1 MAAPCPSSSE
11 RKRPRRA
18 PDYGALTTLRG
29 VTDLSPAERDEALSG
44 PVADGFLER
53 MLREEDARLAPWA
66 TRTADSRGRAHAEE
80 ACRLRMPF
88 QRDRDRIVHSK
99 AFRRLKHKTQVFIA
113 PEGDH
118 FRTRLTHTLEVTG
131 IARAVARALGLNE
144 DLTEAIAL
152 GHDLGHPPFGHT
164 GEEALS
170 DALEERTGRR
180 FHHNEHSLRMVEHL
194 ERNGRGLNLTD
205 EVRDGILNHTGPV
218 VPRTPEA
225 RIVKLV
231 DRFGYI
237 NHDIDDAVRAGVLD
251 PARLPA
257 GPVDLL
263 GSTAA
268 RRIDALVH
276 DLVEESARVQDIQQT
291 APYAEAL
298 LELRAFM
305 FDEVYM
311 RPATETERARIRN
324 VVQSLFT
331 WYLEHPEE
339 VPVGD
344 DPFETRV
351 VDHVAGMTDRYAL
364 RAYRDRF
371 EPSAW
376 RF

>member
-1 MAAPCPSSSE
+1 MSE
-11 RKRPRRA
+11 Q
-18 PDYGALTTLRG
+18 TT
-29 VTDLSPAERDEALSG
+29 AERDEAPAG
-44 PVADGFLER
+44 PVADGFR
-53 MLREEDARLAPWA
+53 ARVLRDEDARLAPWA
-66 TRTADSRGRAHAEE
+66 TRTAASRGRAHPE
-80 ACRLRMPF
+80 ADCLLRMPF
-88 QRDRDRIVHSK
+88 QRDRDRIVHAK

-131 IARAVARALGLNE
+131 IARAVARALALNE

-170 DALEERTGRR
+170 DALQERFGRR
-180 FHHNEHSLRMVEHL
+180 FHHNEHSLRIVEHL
-194 ERNGRGLNLTD
+194 ERDGRGLNLTD

-218 VPRTPEA
+218 APRTPEA

-257 GPVDLL
+257 GPVALL
-263 GSTAA
+263 GTSAA

-276 DLVEESARVQDIQQT
+276 DLVERSAEARDIEQSE
-291 APYAEAL
+291 PYAEAL

-305 FDEVYM
+305 FEEVYL
-311 RPATETERARIRN
+311 RPATETERGRIRN
-324 VVQSLFT
+324 VVESLFA
-331 WYLEHPEE
+331 WLLAHPEE
-339 VPVGD
+339 VPTGPEPLEV
-344 DPFETRV
+344 RV
-351 VDHVAGMTDRYAL
+351 VDYLAGMTDRYAL
-364 RAYRDRF
+364 RAYRARF
-371 EPSAW
+371 EPDAW

>member
-1 MAAPCPSSSE
+1 MN
-11 RKRPRRA
+11 
-18 PDYGALTTLRG
+18 
-29 VTDLSPAERDEALSG
+29 DLPPAEREAALAG
-44 PVADGFLER
+44 PVADGFLAR

-66 TRTADSRGRAHAEE
+66 TRTADSRGRAHPEDD
-80 ACRLRMPF
+80 CRLRTPY

-113 PEGDH
+113 PERDH

-170 DALEERTGRR
+170 DALEERFGRR

-194 ERNGRGLNLTD
+194 ERGGRGLNLTD

-257 GPVDLL
+257 GPVALL

-276 DLVEESARVQDIQQT
+276 DLVEESARIEDIQQT
-291 APYAEAL
+291 PPYAEAL
-298 LELRAFM
+298 LELRGFM

-324 VVQSLFT
+324 VVQSLFA
-331 WYLEHPEE
+331 WYLEHPDE
-339 VPVGD
+339 VPPSD

>member
-1 MAAPCPSSSE
+1 MN
-11 RKRPRRA
+11 
-18 PDYGALTTLRG
+18 
-29 VTDLSPAERDEALSG
+29 DLSTAEREAALAG
-44 PVADGFLER
+44 PVAEGFLAR

-66 TRTADSRGRAHAEE
+66 TRTASGDARPLPE
-80 ACRLRMPF
+80 ADCLLRTPF
-88 QRDRDRIVHSK
+88 QRDRDRIVHAK

-131 IARAVARALGLNE
+131 IARAVARALALNE

-170 DALEERTGRR
+170 DILEERTGRR
-180 FHHNEHSLRMVEHL
+180 FRHNEHSLRMVERL
-194 ERNGRGLNLTD
+194 ERGGRGLNLTAA
-205 EVRDGILNHTGPV
+205 VRDGILNHTGPTA
-218 VPRTPEA
+218 PGTPEG

-231 DRFGYI
+231 DRFGYV

-251 PARLPA
+251 PSRLPA
-257 GPVDLL
+257 EPVELL

-268 RRIDALVH
+268 QRIDALVH
-276 DLVEESARVQDIQQT
+276 DLVEESARVQDIRQT
-291 APYAEAL
+291 DAYSAAL
-298 LELRAFM
+298 LGLRGFM
-305 FDEVYM
+305 FDEVYL
-311 RPATETERARIRN
+311 RPETATERARIRN
-324 VVQSLFT
+324 VVQSLFQ
-331 WYLEHPEE
+331 WYLDHPDELPSSDE
-339 VPVGD
+339 PL
-344 DPFETRV
+344 ETRV

-364 RAYRDRF
+364 RAYRERF

>member
-1 MAAPCPSSSE
+1 VSE
-11 RKRPRRA
+11 IP
-18 PDYGALTTLRG
+18 T
-29 VTDLSPAERDEALSG
+29 AEREAALAG
-44 PVADGFLER
+44 PVADGFLGR
-53 MLREEDARLAPWA
+53 MLREEDARLASWA
-66 TRTADSRGRAHAEE
+66 TRTADGSARAVPEE
-80 ACRLRMPF
+80 DCLLRTPF

-131 IARAVARALGLNE
+131 IARAVARALALNE

-170 DALEERTGRR
+170 DILEERTGAR
-180 FHHNEHSLRMVEHL
+180 FRHNEHSLRMVERI
-194 ERNGRGLNLTD
+194 ERDGRGLNLTAA
-205 EVRDGILNHTGPV
+205 VRDGILNHTGTTAPM
-218 VPRTPEA
+218 TPEG

-231 DRFGYI
+231 DRFGYV

-257 GPVDLL
+257 GPVALL
-263 GSTAA
+263 GATAA
-268 RRIDALVH
+268 QRIDALVH
-276 DLVEESARVQDIQQT
+276 DLVEESARVEDIRQT
-291 APYAEAL
+291 DACAEAL
-298 LELRAFM
+298 LGLWAFM
-305 FDEVYM
+305 FEEVYL
-311 RPATETERARIRN
+311 RPETATERARIRN
-324 VVQSLFT
+324 VVQSLFQ
-331 WYLEHPEE
+331 WYLDHPEE
-339 VPVGD
+339 LPASD
-344 DPFETRV
+344 DPLETRV

-364 RAYRDRF
+364 RAYRERF

>member
-1 MAAPCPSSSE
+1 M
-11 RKRPRRA
+11 K
-18 PDYGALTTLRG
+18 D
-29 VTDLSPAERDEALSG
+29 SPALEHDEALSG

-53 MLREEDARLAPWA
+53 MLREEDARLASWA
-66 TRTADSRGRAHAEE
+66 TRTVDSLGLAHPEE
-80 ACRLRMPF
+80 ACRLRMPY

-180 FHHNEHSLRMVEHL
+180 FHHNEHSLRMVEDL
-194 ERNGRGLNLTD
+194 ERDGRGLNLTD
-205 EVRDGILNHTGPV
+205 EVRDGILNHTGPTA
-218 VPRTPEA
+218 PRTPEG

-251 PARLPA
+251 PARLPP
-257 GPVDLL
+257 GPVELL
-263 GSTAA
+263 GPTAA

-276 DLVEESARVQDIQQT
+276 DLVEESARVEDIRQT
-291 APYAEAL
+291 ETYAAAL

-311 RPATETERARIRN
+311 RPETDTERARIRN
-324 VVQSLFT
+324 VVQSLFA
-331 WYLEHPEE
+331 WYLEHPDE
-339 VPVGD
+339 VPTGD
-344 DPFETRV
+344 APLETRV

-364 RAYRDRF
+364 RAYRERF

>member
-1 MAAPCPSSSE
+1 MEYPARVDQPANHPREEAAP
-11 RKRPRRA
+11 
-18 PDYGALTTLRG
+18 GT
-29 VTDLSPAERDEALSG
+29 VAE
-44 PVADGFLER
+44 GFAER
-53 MLREEDARLAPWA
+53 MLREEDARLVPWA
-66 TRTADSRGRAHAEE
+66 TRSADSRGRAHGEE
-80 ACRLRMPF
+80 LCRLRTPF
-88 QRDRDRIVHSK
+88 QRDRDRIVHAK

-170 DALEERTGRR
+170 DILEERTGRR
-180 FHHNEHSLRMVEHL
+180 FHHNAHSLRVVEHL
-194 ERNGRGLNLTD
+194 ERGGRGLNLTD
-205 EVRDGILNHTGPV
+205 EVRDGILNHTGPIA
-218 VPRTPEA
+218 PRTPEA

-257 GPVDLL
+257 RPTALL

-276 DLVEESARVQDIQQT
+276 DLVEQSAVVRDIEQT
-291 APYAEAL
+291 GPYAEAL
-298 LELRAFM
+298 LELRSFIYA
-305 FDEVYM
+305 EVYL
-311 RPATETERARIRN
+311 RPATETERGRIRN
-324 VVQSLFT
+324 VVQSLFV
-331 WYLEHPEE
+331 WLLEHPEE
-339 VPVGD
+339 VPPGD
-344 DPFETRV
+344 DPFEVRA

-371 EPSAW
+371 EPDAW